1 MEQKNYIKIPMERV
15 GVLIGSKGRVKRRIE
30 SVFGVSLNIDSE
42 SGSVEISLDPE
53 AKDVTAIF
61 TVQNIVKAIGRG
73 FNPRRAER
81 LADEDV
87 DLLIIDLV
95 DYVGRS
101 KNTIARVKGR
111 IIGKDGRSR
120 EILEE
125 LTGTMVSVYGH
136 TVGIIGRVDN
146 LDVAREAVLMLVK
159 GAFHKSVWNFL
170 YAHRRKMKK
179 QQAEL
184 WEDTHEP
191 RAELR

>member
-1 MEQKNYIKIPMERV
+1 MEQKTYIKIPMERV

-30 SVFGVSLNIDSE
+30 SAFGVSLNIDSE

-184 WEDTHEP
+184 WEDTHES